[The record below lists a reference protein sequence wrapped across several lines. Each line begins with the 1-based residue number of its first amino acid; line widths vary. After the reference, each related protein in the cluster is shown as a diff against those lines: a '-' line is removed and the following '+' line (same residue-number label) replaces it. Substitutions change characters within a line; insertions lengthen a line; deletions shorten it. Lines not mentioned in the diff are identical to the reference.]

1 MFATRKALIVV
12 VCLLLVAVAGC
23 NRKVDTNEFLPSSPA
38 FQDALRIV
46 LAALSVPAD
55 GSSTVRIEAQI
66 SPDADADKRTIRFQ
80 TTLGSWVD
88 PSTEEDEGASVDRQ
102 ADGEGKAAA
111 FLKAAGEA
119 GVALITVSVVG
130 IDAEGF
136 ETVLASVSGE
146 VSFTQ
151 VEGALDLTVTP
162 SSTFADGV
170 STIVVEATISDDSPP
185 SWNQVNFT
193 TDAGVFD
200 DGTQERLQVP
210 TDSNRV
216 ARVQLTSVAVES
228 GTVTATIEQFPSI
241 TVSQLIA
248 FDQRN
253 PDAVRIGTSTN
264 KVPADGATE
273 ISVFADIAA
282 GIQNR
287 EVTFTTTGG
296 SFVGGTG
303 VDGQTIVATPDA
315 SDRATVRLTADTT
328 IKEVL
333 LKAEITLND
342 GLTVQSS
349 DKLIDFVRA
358 LPDFI
363 EVSLSDIPPFT
374 QGTTDSVT
382 VFATLTRNIGDVSPN
397 TVVDYSVTLSN
408 GTPVTDME
416 FTDVTRSAEDMGVQ
430 VSSAVLNW
438 ALPTDVGGDPVIVVT
453 AEVGSK
459 SGSTSFQVCDEITCD
474 PLVP

>member
-1 MFATRKALIVV
+1 
-12 VCLLLVAVAGC
+12 
-23 NRKVDTNEFLPSSPA
+23 
-38 FQDALRIV
+38 
-46 LAALSVPAD
+46 
-55 GSSTVRIEAQI
+55 
-66 SPDADADKRTIRFQ
+66 
-80 TTLGSWVD
+80 
-88 PSTEEDEGASVDRQ
+88 
-102 ADGEGKAAA
+102 
-111 FLKAAGEA
+111 
-119 GVALITVSVVG
+119 
-130 IDAEGF
+130 
-136 ETVLASVSGE
+136 
-146 VSFTQ
+146 
-151 VEGALDLTVTP
+151 
-162 SSTFADGV
+162 
-170 STIVVEATISDDSPP
+170 
-185 SWNQVNFT
+185 VNFT